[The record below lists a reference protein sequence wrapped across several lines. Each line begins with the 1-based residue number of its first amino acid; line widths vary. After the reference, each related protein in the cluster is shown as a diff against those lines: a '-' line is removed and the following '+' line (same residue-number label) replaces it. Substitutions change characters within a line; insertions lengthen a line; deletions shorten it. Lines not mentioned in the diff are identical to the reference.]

1 MKSYAWTYLDLREVC
16 EHNKLNYSD
25 VMDAICNS
33 DVSFGTNTDTF
44 ISQSQLESVINDNL
58 EFGMDIIHLDFGE
71 YDNTVV
77 ISLGS

>member
-16 EHNKLNYSD
+16 EYNQLDYGD
-25 VMDAICNS
+25 VTDAISNS
-33 DVSFGTNTDTF
+33 DVSFGTNTDTL
-44 ISQSQLESVINDNL
+44 ISQETLQSILDDNDFNVIL
-58 EFGMDIIHLDFGE
+58 EFGK

>member
-16 EHNKLNYSD
+16 EHNKLDYSS
-25 VMDAICNS
+25 VIDAISNS
-33 DVSFGTNTDTF
+33 DVSFGTNTDTL
-44 ISQSQLESVINDNL
+44 ISQETLESILDDND
-58 EFGMDIIHLDFGE
+58 FGVELDFAK

>member
-16 EHNKLNYSD
+16 DYNQLDYGS
-25 VMDAICNS
+25 VMEAICNS
-33 DVSFGTNTDTF
+33 DISFGTNTDTL
-44 ISQSQLESVINDNL
+44 ISQETLESILDDNDFNV
-58 EFGMDIIHLDFGE
+58 ELDFGK

>member
-16 EHNKLNYSD
+16 DYNQLNYSD
-25 VMDAICNS
+25 VMDAISNS
-33 DVSFGTNTDTF
+33 DVSFGTNTDTL
-44 ISQSQLESVINDNL
+44 ISQETLQSIIDDND
-58 EFGMDIIHLDFGE
+58 FGVELDFAK

>member
-1 MKSYAWTYLDLREVC
+1 MKSYTWEYLDLREVC

-25 VMDAICNS
+25 VIDAICNS
-33 DVSFGTNTDTF
+33 DVSFGTNTDTL
-44 ISQSQLESVINDNL
+44 ISQETLQSILDDND
-58 EFGMDIIHLDFGE
+58 FGVELDFAK

>member
-16 EHNKLNYSD
+16 DYNQLDYSN
-25 VMDAICNS
+25 VMDAIGNS
-33 DVSFGTNTDTF
+33 DVSFGTNTDTL
-44 ISQSQLESVINDNL
+44 ISQETLQSILDDND
-58 EFGMDIIHLDFGE
+58 FGVELDFGK

>member
-16 EHNKLNYSD
+16 DYNQLDYSN
-25 VMDAICNS
+25 VMDAISNS
-33 DVSFGTNTDTF
+33 DVSFGTNTDTL
-44 ISQSQLESVINDNL
+44 ISQETLQSILDDNDFDIIL
-58 EFGMDIIHLDFGE
+58 EFGK